1 MNEMNHLERQLRS
14 WMPRPPSGK
23 LKTRLFTGEA
33 VTESENSWQ
42 FSWRH
47 FAPVTGILFLVMVTL
62 SSRNVDPIY
71 FAGSPSESL
80 LAAMALSNQTAAS
93 YFTSADSCERNALS
107 RETFESTNASHSSSG
122 AGSFFLFKT
131 NSLMR

>member
-33 VTESENSWQ
+33 RHLKAENPWQ

-47 FAPVTGILFLVMVTL
+47 FAPVTGH
-62 SSRNVDPIY
+62 PIPGNGDRRA
-71 FAGSPSESL
+71 AG
-80 LAAMALSNQTAAS
+80 T
-93 YFTSADSCERNALS
+93 
-107 RETFESTNASHSSSG
+107 
-122 AGSFFLFKT
+122 
-131 NSLMR
+131 